1 MLKRLA
7 RAIIPEKW
15 HLGNYGPRYL
25 NELVR
30 KRTKLRVRTGPFK
43 GLKYIDHSLASVY
56 VPKLLGIYE
65 RELHPVIETASLLHI
80 DHVIDIG
87 AAEGYYAVGMARRFK
102 SAAITAFETDPSGQ
116 RAIKE
121 LARRNDVES
130 RVNILG
136 KCELQDLEQA
146 LAIGDKH
153 LIVCDVEGYEE
164 TLLDIDRLPKLRDA
178 FILVELHDF
187 VNRGLSDV
195 IRGRFS
201 ETHGIAEI
209 WQETRSV
216 RDFPFQSLHTRLLP
230 NVYIENELNE
240 YRPER
245 MSWFWMQPIGVGPV
259 IVTPGESG

>member
-7 RAIIPEKW
+7 RAIVPEKW

-65 RELHPVIETASLLHI
+65 RELHPVIEIASLLDI

-87 AAEGYYAVGMARRFK
+87 AAEGYYAVGMALRFR
-102 SAAITAFETDPSGQ
+102 SATVTAFEMVEGG
-116 RAIKE
+116 RKAIKE
-121 LARRNDVES
+121 LARRNGVEN
-130 RVNILG
+130 RLNILG

-187 VNRGLSDV
+187 VKRGLSDV

-201 ETHGIAEI
+201 KTHAIDQVWEG
-209 WQETRSV
+209 TRGV
-216 RDFPFQSLHTRLLP
+216 EDFPFRTLRTRLLP
-230 NVYIENELNE
+230 DVYIENELNE
-240 YRPER
+240 FRPER
-245 MSWFWMQPIGVGPV
+245 MSWFWMEPLSHAGAFCTTDPIL
-259 IVTPGESG
+259 